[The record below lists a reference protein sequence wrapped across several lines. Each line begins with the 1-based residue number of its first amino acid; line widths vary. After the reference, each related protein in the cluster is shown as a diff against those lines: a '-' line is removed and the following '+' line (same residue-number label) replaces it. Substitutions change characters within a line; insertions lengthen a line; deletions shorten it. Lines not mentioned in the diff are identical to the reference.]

1 MGIPME
7 VKEYEAPSNAMV
19 DQYGEEIMWA
29 GWNPTVAPVSHP
41 QLLEPVGKDDAMP
54 ADLVAVDVEL
64 FLCWM
69 YAYQN

>member
-7 VKEYEAPSNAMV
+7 VKEYEATSDRMM
-19 DQYGEEIMWA
+19 DQYGEEIMCA
-29 GWNPTVAPVSHP
+29 GWNPTVALVSHP
-41 QLLEPVGKDDAMP
+41 QLLEPVRDDAMP

-64 FLCWM
+64 FLRRM

>member
-7 VKEYEAPSNAMV
+7 VKEYEATSDRMM
-19 DQYGEEIMWA
+19 DQYGEEIMCA
-29 GWNPTVAPVSHP
+29 GWNPTVALISQP
-41 QLLEPVGKDDAMP
+41 QLLEPVGRDDAMP

-64 FLCWM
+64 FLRRM

>member
-1 MGIPME
+1 MGIRME
-7 VKEYEAPSNAMV
+7 VKEYEAPSGTMV

-54 ADLVAVDVEL
+54 ADLVAVGVKL
-64 FLCWM
+64 FLCRM
-69 YAYQN
+69 CAYQN